1 MGWKWEPGLVGK
13 MGKVFFK
20 LINKKCGVTGDMAQL
35 LKAKGLQPKGEKCSV
50 KLHSTRDY
58 AGVKNSYLYFQHL

>member
-35 LKAKGLQPKGEKCSV
+35 LKAKGLQPKGENAV
-50 KLHSTRDY
+50 LNYTLL
-58 AGVKNSYLYFQHL
+58 GIMQV

>member
-1 MGWKWEPGLVGK
+1 MNCHAWLKTG
-13 MGKVFFK
+13 FFFLKK

-58 AGVKNSYLYFQHL
+58 AGVKNSYPYFQHL